1 MSYFLI
7 DRSGWK
13 SLPSPLISS
22 ILLIAL
28 WSGQTSSG
36 QTAKPGRPSQT
47 GQASEVLP
55 VEQPERGVQIIGHR
69 AMFPGLI
76 NWDLS
81 PDGQTF
87 VGFRGLTMQVWNR
100 PEDRLLKEIEV
111 VPFGYIQCVKFSPKG
126 KFLAVLAQR
135 WEFAVEPELNANSN
149 DPRSSDELEDV
160 FKILPQPQNVLLVY
174 NRQWELEHEF
184 LIDADATLSWH
195 SDKLYFAPDESSVVL
210 QCQNELLVND
220 LEQSAVIKRQ
230 ASGDLAIYF
239 SGTEIALPGKG
250 VVWNWRRDID
260 RPLSNDML
268 SGVLI
273 VMARS
278 HDGQWLLTSGTR
290 GFEFLHLPSKRRI
303 PLASTSIF
311 DASFSADGR
320 YASLVV
326 FEGPKNIKL
335 TVHDLEKQREVAS
348 LMTPTIPK
356 AWINSDTNEL
366 LIAIRY
372 DFNSNRNVSS
382 MVHSMKLDD
391 DLPSALKSLESA
403 IPPTDQVTFGNQDQ
417 SLVLANGLAAIDIQ
431 TANLST
437 RRFDPRGVQFLAA
450 DPRSDRVFIF
460 GGSPME
466 SHSDPYEVQQWP
478 LHGSERKRIMKVS
491 PPPAITAGL
500 GRLFGVQSD
509 ASWSVTPLHLSLSR
523 DGTRVREI
531 HNETRQSM
539 KSPFEIHE
547 RRFVMSQF
555 DLATDQL
562 LPAIKL
568 EIPKVESKTQV
579 HLALSSDGQLFG
591 FAQGTFLF
599 TGETAGGTLQREVRL
614 PGIASYLA
622 FSNNNRWLA
631 VALETPTWRVPGVG
645 IAHNRPLADQIVV
658 IDLDSGTVVWH
669 KRGLDVVAVGFH
681 PTEPL
686 LFVAERDQNTPTKH
700 VTFYRESTWEV
711 ESQFRSLY
719 GQPLA
724 AALSTDGKSM
734 AFTLVDGRIE
744 VWTFSELQ
752 TEEK

>member
-1 MSYFLI
+1 M
-7 DRSGWK
+7 
-13 SLPSPLISS
+13 
-22 ILLIAL
+22 
-28 WSGQTSSG
+28 
-36 QTAKPGRPSQT
+36 
-47 GQASEVLP
+47 
-55 VEQPERGVQIIGHR
+55 EQPESGVQIIGHR
-69 AMFPGLI
+69 ALFPGLT

-100 PEDRLLKEIEV
+100 PDDRLLKEIEV
-111 VPFGYIQCVKFSPKG
+111 VPFGYIHCAKFSPKG
-126 KFLAVLAQR
+126 KFLSVLAQR
-135 WEFAVEPELNANSN
+135 WEFAVEPEFDSNSN
-149 DPRSSDELEDV
+149 DPMSSDELEDV
-160 FKILPQPQNVLLVY
+160 FKILPQPQNVLLFY
-174 NRQWELEHEF
+174 NRQWELEHKV

-195 SDKLYFAPDESSVVL
+195 SNKLHFAPDESSVVL
-210 QCQNELLVND
+210 QCQNELFVYD
-220 LEQSAVIKRQ
+220 LEQAAVIRRTP
-230 ASGDLAIYF
+230 SGESAIYL
-239 SGTEIALPGKG
+239 SATEIALPGKG
-250 VVWNWRRDID
+250 IVWNWRRDTD

-268 SGVLI
+268 SGVWI

-290 GFEFLHLPSKRRI
+290 GFEFLHLPTKRRI
-303 PLASTSIF
+303 PHSSISIF

-320 YASLVV
+320 YAALVV
-326 FEGPKNIKL
+326 LDGPYKIKL
-335 TVHDLEKQREVAS
+335 TVHDLEKQQEVAS

-391 DLPSALKSLESA
+391 NLPSALKSLESV
-403 IPPTDQVTFGNQDQ
+403 IPPTDHVTFGNHDQ

-431 TANLST
+431 TAKMST
-437 RRFDPRGVQFLAA
+437 RRFDPRDVQYLAA

-466 SHSDPYEVQQWP
+466 SNSDPYEVQQWP
-478 LHGSERKRIMKVS
+478 LHGKERKRIMKVS

-509 ASWSVTPLHLSLSR
+509 AAWSVTPLHLSVSR

-531 HNETRQSM
+531 HTETRQST
-539 KSPFEIHE
+539 KEPFEIRE
-547 RRFVMSQF
+547 LRFVIAQF
-555 DLATDQL
+555 DLATNQL

-579 HLALSSDGQLFG
+579 HVALSSDGQLFG

-599 TGETAGGTLQREVRL
+599 TGETAGGTLQHEVRL
-614 PGIASYLA
+614 PGIASHLA
-622 FSNNNRWLA
+622 FSNDNRWLA
-631 VALETPTWRVPGVG
+631 VALETPSWRVPGLG

-658 IDLDSGTVVWH
+658 IDLDSGTVCWQ
-669 KRGLDVVAVGFH
+669 KRRQEIVAVGFH
-681 PTEPL
+681 PTEPK
-686 LFVAERDQNTPTKH
+686 LFITERVQNTPAKH
-700 VTFYRESTWEV
+700 VTFYRESTWEI
-711 ESQFRSLY
+711 ESQFRSSH
-719 GQPLA
+719 GQPLSA
-724 AALSTDGKSM
+724 AISNDGKSM
-734 AFTLVDGRIE
+734 AFTLADSRTE